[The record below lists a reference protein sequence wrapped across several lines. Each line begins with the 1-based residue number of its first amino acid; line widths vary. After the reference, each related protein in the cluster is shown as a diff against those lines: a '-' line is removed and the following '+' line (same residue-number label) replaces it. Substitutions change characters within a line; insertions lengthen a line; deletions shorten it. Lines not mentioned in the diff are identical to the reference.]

1 MDPAETISERMSY
14 DLDMPVFGAGAS
26 RETLADIGRRPVSS
40 RFKRFV
46 DLALAI
52 PALIV
57 TAPLLVLVALVIW
70 CTDGGA
76 PVFVQ
81 QRLGHTGK
89 AFRFYKFRSMRV
101 DAEARLE
108 KLLQEDSEAAREW
121 AATRK
126 LRNDPRITAFGEFIR
141 AWSID
146 ELPQLINVV
155 LGDMSLVGPRPIVYA
170 PGSELDDT
178 SLYGREIAFY
188 KMARPG
194 LTGLWQVSGRA
205 DTGFSDRVAMDIQ
218 YVRKWSV
225 AMDIAIALRTI
236 PAVLL
241 RRGAH

>member
-1 MDPAETISERMSY
+1 MDPAESISERMSY

-126 LRNDPRITAFGEFIR
+126 L
-141 AWSID
+141 
-146 ELPQLINVV
+146 Q
-155 LGDMSLVGPRPIVYA
+155 
-170 PGSELDDT
+170 
-178 SLYGREIAFY
+178 
-188 KMARPG
+188 
-194 LTGLWQVSGRA
+194 
-205 DTGFSDRVAMDIQ
+205 
-218 YVRKWSV
+218 
-225 AMDIAIALRTI
+225 
-236 PAVLL
+236 
-241 RRGAH
+241 